1 MASTP
6 PGDLDLDG
14 VRSTAV
20 VRGRPRDR
28 RADDRILHATFEQLI
43 RVGYGGLSME
53 SVATDAGVA
62 KTTVFRR
69 YPSKRDLVMAALTR
83 EVPFE
88 APTMDIPARD
98 ALDLFVRQ
106 AITMLVESGAVRVLA
121 SLLVED
127 RREPGLLDAFR
138 ERLIGPRRALVVDM
152 LQRGVER
159 GELRPDIDPL
169 IVTELVAG
177 AVFAHHVVLGQHTT
191 DAWIESIVDHVWLAV
206 AVR

>member
-1 MASTP
+1 
-6 PGDLDLDG
+6 
-14 VRSTAV
+14 
-20 VRGRPRDR
+20 
-28 RADDRILHATFEQLI
+28 
-43 RVGYGGLSME
+43 
-53 SVATDAGVA
+53 
-62 KTTVFRR
+62 
-69 YPSKRDLVMAALTR
+69 
-83 EVPFE
+83 
-88 APTMDIPARD
+88 
-98 ALDLFVRQ
+98 
-106 AITMLVESGAVRVLA
+106 MLVESGAVRVLA